1 MKRILLLT
9 LLCAFIVAPLRA
21 VLNEKDLPQTLSVLR
36 TELETNYNEQKLSM
50 QRLQMMNEQQH
61 EKLRKLIQRS
71 GQICLMLYS
80 QKPDYTFDITYACHE
95 ATEQYRDFTV
105 DRLPY
110 DKIVRRI
117 DSEIERYNGL
127 IKTLQR
133 LPPSLVKMKITKE
146 MRRRMAEMRKHGQ
159 PFMLSK
165 QGQADRKACLKY
177 ATVLRDNLV
186 KMRRT
191 LSDDQEHYEIIGKRL
206 KEVNDFANNRYKAI
220 RQSIFVNGD
229 DSYFTILSRFPR
241 YYKRA
246 TQDINDKYDI
256 KGRHKVK
263 SDWRG
268 TVVLSF
274 MFFVLFY
281 LVVASLLSFF
291 GVNVASRYVKR
302 FQTENFR
309 RKKSCVIMGMGV
321 LIFALTIG
329 VLRLFFH
336 HNFFIMASELLVE
349 YAWMLGAIL
358 MSLLIRLNG

>member
-1 MKRILLLT
+1 MMKRILLLT

-186 KMRRT
+186 KMRKT
-191 LSDDQEHYEIIGKRL
+191 LSDDQEHYEIIGKQGGERL
-206 KEVNDFANNRYKAI
+206 CQQPLQGNTPEHI
-220 RQSIFVNGD
+220 RQWRRLLFHHSFTFSPLLQACHSGHQRQIRHQGPPQSEERLARNGC
-229 DSYFTILSRFPR
+229 TLVHVL
-241 YYKRA
+241 RA
-246 TQDINDKYDI
+246 
-256 KGRHKVK
+256 
-263 SDWRG
+263 
-268 TVVLSF
+268 VLSCRG
-274 MFFVLFY
+274 L
-281 LVVASLLSFF
+281 AAQLLRS
-291 GVNVASRYVKR
+291 
-302 FQTENFR
+302 
-309 RKKSCVIMGMGV
+309 
-321 LIFALTIG
+321 
-329 VLRLFFH
+329 
-336 HNFFIMASELLVE
+336 
-349 YAWMLGAIL
+349 
-358 MSLLIRLNG
+358 